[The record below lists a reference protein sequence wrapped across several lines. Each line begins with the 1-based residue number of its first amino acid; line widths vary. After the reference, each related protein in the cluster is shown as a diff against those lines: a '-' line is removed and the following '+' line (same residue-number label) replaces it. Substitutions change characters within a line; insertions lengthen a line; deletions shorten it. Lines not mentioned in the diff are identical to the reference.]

1 MLILNTRLRLA
12 ARLSAVGL
20 VSSLAA
26 LQPLYGQDQVDQSD
40 TQTSG
45 VICVAVA
52 RGWAGSNVER
62 AQIKEVPVPQSFRD
76 LFFGDPCTRFSLVH
90 GSLLDWHLKYGDE
103 RSALAAL
110 RFLEGELIGGIKPD
124 FVEDFETTWF
134 NAAEDAE
141 ALLERGRLSNPSAN
155 EERLFIDMKAA
166 FEKVKSIKK
175 LQAEAEKIG
184 GAQFIATEYTRAAES
199 FGSRVLLDEAR
210 RVHDLTV
217 AGMAFI
223 DDREKFGGVE
233 AFLAERMRPR
243 YRSDRLDPRLREIT
257 LAVTEAFVTK
267 ESQAILAAA
276 DLTRRLYR
284 PEGRSHLYPDL
295 LTFIAEAYEKD
306 DEACIVDELNSAA
319 GYEDRCEAN
328 GFEDY
333 AYGFWYQRSRLEL
346 LAKQSGVSIG
356 SLDRPFLMDGAT
368 PRTIDLFIR
377 RAWHQGLRYGEN
389 NAPPEA
395 VRLLVLAARVDAD
408 GLSQTCEE
416 EDQQVY
422 GILRR
427 LSWAYS
433 LASSSGQNDL
443 VREVARARVEL
454 QTIIDKCGA
463 VISQPAFQRDYLV
476 AHAILDLDTELT
488 SSLRN

>member
-1 MLILNTRLRLA
+1 MA
-12 ARLSAVGL
+12 L

-26 LQPLYGQDQVDQSD
+26 VQPLYGQDQVDQSEI
-40 TQTSG
+40 QASG

-52 RGWAGSNVER
+52 RGWAGSSVER

-76 LFFGDPCTRFSLVH
+76 LFFGDPCTRFSLVF

-110 RFLEGELIGGIKPD
+110 RFLEGELIGEVEPD

-134 NAAEDAE
+134 SAAEDAE
-141 ALLERGRLSNPSAN
+141 ALLERGRINNLSAS
-155 EERLFIDMKAA
+155 EEHLFVDMKAA

-184 GAQFIATEYTRAAES
+184 EAQFIATEYTRAAES
-199 FGSRVLLDEAR
+199 FGSRELLDEAR
-210 RVHDLTV
+210 RVHTL
-217 AGMAFI
+217 AAAALAFI
-223 DDREKFGGVE
+223 DQREQLGGVE
-233 AFLAERMRPR
+233 SFLAERIRPQ
-243 YRSDRLDPRLREIT
+243 YRSDRMDPRLREIT
-257 LAVTEAFVTK
+257 LAVTEAFVTE
-267 ESQAILAAA
+267 ESQAIQTA
-276 DLTRRLYR
+276 DELTRRLYR
-284 PEGRSHLYPDL
+284 PDGRSHPFPDL
-295 LTFIAEAYEKD
+295 LTFILEAYEKD
-306 DEACIVDELNSAA
+306 DEACIADELNSAV
-319 GYEDRCEAN
+319 GFEDRCEEN
-328 GFEDY
+328 GFEGY

-346 LAKQSGVSIG
+346 LADRLGQSIG
-356 SLDRPFLMDGAT
+356 SLDRPFSMDGAT
-368 PRTIDLFIR
+368 RRTIDLFIR

-389 NAPPEA
+389 SAPSEA

-443 VREVARARVEL
+443 VREVARARVEV

-463 VISQPAFQRDYLV
+463 VISQPAFQRDYFV
-476 AHAILDLDTELT
+476 ARTILDLNLEPG
-488 SSLRN
+488 SVVRN